1 MQQPRHTIQAFID
14 LNCPQATV
22 TPMAGDAST
31 RVFYRLSLP
40 DGNTRVLMDYGAA
53 FTDTTDDVVLTGIFR
68 DAGLPVPE
76 ILKVDAN
83 AGCLLLEDLGGT
95 TLEAAL
101 QDPATDSRRATGLL
115 QQAVQLAAEVG
126 LKGSPLLR
134 SSARAA
140 EPALDAERFRY
151 EMDFFLT
158 HYAGDLLGQAE
169 HSDGLRPH
177 LHALAE
183 RAATCSRQVMCHR
196 DFHSRNL
203 VVLAGGGLGM
213 VDIQDARWGPDC
225 YDLASVLF
233 DAYIDIDEKTFE
245 PLIRHFLA
253 TATHIDDRAAFRER
267 LLIVATQRVIKALG
281 TFGYQIAILKRSQYR
296 SAIPRPLHRLQQLLP
311 ECAPDL
317 LIALKSADLL
327 KHPEI

>member
-1 MQQPRHTIQAFID
+1 MQQPRHTIQAFIN

-53 FTDTTDDVVLTGIFR
+53 FTGMTDDVVLTAIFR

-76 ILKVDAN
+76 ILLVDAN
-83 AGCLLLEDLGGT
+83 AGCLLLEDLGET

-101 QDPATDSRRATGLL
+101 MDPATDNRRAAGLL

-126 LKGSPLLR
+126 LKGSPQLA
-134 SSARAA
+134 SSARLSG
-140 EPALDAERFRY
+140 PALDTERLHF
-151 EMDFFLT
+151 EMNFFLT
-158 HYAGDLLGQAE
+158 HYVGDLLGRAE
-169 HSDGLRPH
+169 IGDGLRPQ
-177 LHALAE
+177 LHELAE

-233 DAYIDIDEKTFE
+233 DAYIDIDERSNE
-245 PLIRHFLA
+245 PLIEHFLA
-253 TATHIDDRAAFRER
+253 TATHIEDGAAFRER
-267 LLIVATQRVIKALG
+267 LLIVATQRSIKALG
-281 TFGYQIAILKRSQYR
+281 TFGYQIAILNRSQYR
-296 SAIPRPLHRLQQLLP
+296 SAIPRPLHRLHQLLP

-317 LIALKSADLL
+317 LTALKSANLL
-327 KHPEI
+327 NHPEI